1 MSMQTMKVYL
11 ILGNHSIKLR
21 KMGTK
26 LVISKISTKVRE
38 SILIATVIQRIGTLQ
53 KITLQDNI

>member
-26 LVISKISTKVRE
+26 LFINKISTKVRE